1 MSNSA
6 EAVRNGISSEP
17 LLNLSSW
24 LRQSCPGC
32 GCCRHQHSLH
42 SQPQGWAAARRWQLS
57 PAAPAAPCVPVGPLF
72 LLGLVSIRV
81 YFLRWDPTLAT
92 SPLSSSRPNSV
103 YPLWWQRSVQAFGA
117 LPAWENEEDGGQL
130 TRCQSLWAQ
139 PPTSTQGW
147 KFLSM
152 HFKRKTG
159 RGRVGRAR
167 TKRTAQQRCA
177 PLQESACWTC
187 WRTELSEPCRSPSP
201 DCMHWVKCSA
211 PSLSCS
217 ASARAPKHQLW
228 CGSGLYLWP

>member
-1 MSNSA
+1 MASPRSLCWTCHPDSGR
-6 EAVRNGISSEP
+6 AVRAVAAVATSTRSTASPRGG
-17 LLNLSSW
+17 LLHGADSW
-24 LRQSCPGC
+24 AQQ
-32 GCCRHQHSLH
+32 HQLH
-42 SQPQGWAAARRWQLS
+42 HVCLWDL
-57 PAAPAAPCVPVGPLF
+57 CF

-130 TRCQSLWAQ
+130 TQCQSLWAQ

-187 WRTELSEPCRSPSP
+187 WRTELSEHCRSPSP

-228 CGSGLYLWP
+228 CGLGLYLWP